1 MDSCI
6 HFWLTDRCPAQGW
19 LDDAITG
26 YLPLTT
32 LKTNPNVFDPNAYK
46 GAHNNP
52 SSSDRD
58 SIKDKG
64 SGGSHPKERDTSHY
78 AANLQYH
85 KERAEREAEEKKKVI
100 RLRCMNSGGGGT
112 GERGST
118 KRGSPCPI
126 HNHQCLGS
134 GTLCF

>member
-1 MDSCI
+1 V
-6 HFWLTDRCPAQGW
+6 QGW

-58 SIKDKG
+58 NVKDRG
-64 SGGSHPKERDTSHY
+64 SGGGHPKERDTSHY

-100 RLRCMNSGGGGT
+100 RLRCTNSGGGGHRRK
-112 GERGST
+112 GDPQKEVVR
-118 KRGSPCPI
+118 I
-126 HNHQCLGS
+126 
-134 GTLCF
+134 